1 MRGKNKE
8 KNHIPNFKTTN
19 KRRNP
24 WNKGPSHPLNPPPSL
39 YPKRPPLKFPLN

>member
-8 KNHIPNFKTTN
+8 KNHIPNLKTIN

-24 WNKGPSHPLNPPPSL
+24 WNKGPSHP
-39 YPKRPPLKFPLN
+39 